1 MTDSNA
7 SFIPDENSEEN
18 SSSFSLR
25 IKLSIAALLLLLLA
39 GIGYS
44 SYSYIKN
51 APLREFDAAVAGVD
65 IEKIADMEA
74 EERKA
79 FFENMKTIRDKMSDA
94 QKKIN
99 DDKNAQRMNEQFKEK
114 FGRFFS
120 SSSEEQRAA
129 LDKDIDRMASMMKG
143 FMSGKGGFGGP
154 PGMGGPGVGPKFGD
168 TTAKKTTTINGTNPS
183 NNSANSKTGTSG
195 TAGPNSSNINGA
207 NDPASSKG
215 TTANG
220 ATNSPAGNQNNG
232 ATNTASAKGKGA
244 PSPEERNR
252 RLSDGLD
259 KSSPEMR
266 AQMTEYWV
274 RMNQRVKERGVQMIP
289 FLGGFGGPKP
299 K

>member
-1 MTDSNA
+1 MMNELNT
-7 SFIPDENSEEN
+7 PDNSVKPR
-18 SSSFSLR
+18 SSFSLR
-25 IKLSIAALLLLLLA
+25 MKLSVAAFLLLLLG

-51 APLREFDAAVAGVD
+51 APMREFDAAVAGID

-79 FFENMKTIRDKMSDA
+79 FFENMKTIRDKMSDS
-94 QKKIN
+94 QKKSN

-114 FGRFFS
+114 FNRFFS
-120 SSSEEQRAA
+120 SSPEEQRKA
-129 LDKDIDRMASMMKG
+129 LDKDIDRMANMMKG
-143 FMSGKGGFGGP
+143 FMSGKGGFGP
-154 PGMGGPGVGPKFGD
+154 PGMGGPPGIGFKSGD
-168 TTAKKTTTINGTNPS
+168 TTAKKTTPPNGASLDKNAPTS
-183 NNSANSKTGTSG
+183 GTGGSATGTSN
-195 TAGPNSSNINGA
+195 TANA
-207 NDPASSKG
+207 N
-215 TTANG
+215 ANG
-220 ATNSPAGNQNNG
+220 AANASNTSG
-232 ATNTASAKGKGA
+232 TSNTASAKGKGT
-244 PSPEERNR
+244 PSPEERNK

-259 KSSPEMR
+259 KSTPEMR

>member
-1 MTDSNA
+1 MDESNA
-7 SFIPDENSEEN
+7 PE
-18 SSSFSLR
+18 SSVSLR
-25 IKLSIAALLLLLLA
+25 TKLFVAAILFLLIG
-39 GIGYS
+39 GIIYS

-51 APLREFDAAVAGVD
+51 APMREFDAAVAGVD

-79 FFENMKTIRDKMSDA
+79 FFETMKTIRDKMSDA

-99 DDKNAQRMNEQFKEK
+99 DEKNMLRMNEQFKEK
-114 FGRFFS
+114 FNRFFGS
-120 SSSEEQRAA
+120 SPEEQRAA
-129 LDKDIDRMASMMKG
+129 LDKDIDRMAGMMKG

-154 PGMGGPGVGPKFGD
+154 GGGGAGFKPAD
-168 TTAKKTTTINGTNPS
+168 NAAKKTATPPNGANTANANGAGGANTANGTNT
-183 NNSANSKTGTSG
+183 AN
-195 TAGPNSSNINGA
+195 
-207 NDPASSKG
+207 
-215 TTANG
+215 ANG
-220 ATNSPAGNQNNG
+220 AGGANTNG
-232 ATNTASAKGKGA
+232 ASGTNTANSNGTGGPNVKGKGV
-244 PSPEERNR
+244 PTPEERNK

-259 KSSPEMR
+259 KSTPEMR

>member
-1 MTDSNA
+1 MMNDLNT
-7 SFIPDENSEEN
+7 PDNSVEPR
-18 SSSFSLR
+18 SSFSLR
-25 IKLSIAALLLLLLA
+25 MKLSVAAFLLLLLG

-51 APLREFDAAVAGVD
+51 APMREFDAAVAGVD
-65 IEKIADMEA
+65 IEKIADMEV

-79 FFENMKTIRDKMSDA
+79 FFETMKTIRDKMSDS
-94 QKKIN
+94 QKKSN

-120 SSSEEQRAA
+120 SSPEEQRKA

-143 FMSGKGGFGGP
+143 FMSGKGGFGP
-154 PGMGGPGVGPKFGD
+154 PGMGGPGAGMKPAD
-168 TTAKKTTTINGTNPS
+168 
-183 NNSANSKTGTSG
+183 NSAKNTPSPN
-195 TAGPNSSNINGA
+195 GPNV
-207 NDPASSKG
+207 
-215 TTANG
+215 
-220 ATNSPAGNQNNG
+220 
-232 ATNTASAKGKGA
+232 KGKGA
-244 PSPEERNR
+244 PTPEERNK

-259 KSSPEMR
+259 KSTPEMR

>member
-1 MTDSNA
+1 MMNELNTSD
-7 SFIPDENSEEN
+7 NSVEPT
-18 SSSFSLR
+18 SSFSSR
-25 IKLSIAALLLLLLA
+25 MKLSVAALLLLFLG

-51 APLREFDAAVAGVD
+51 APMREFDAAVAGVD
-65 IEKIADMEA
+65 IEKIADMEV
-74 EERKA
+74 EERKT
-79 FFENMKTIRDKMSDA
+79 FFETMKTIRDKMSDS
-94 QKKIN
+94 QKKSN

-120 SSSEEQRAA
+120 SSPEEQRKA

-143 FMSGKGGFGGP
+143 FMSGKGGFGP
-154 PGMGGPGVGPKFGD
+154 PGMGGPGAGMKPAD
-168 TTAKKTTTINGTNPS
+168 
-183 NNSANSKTGTSG
+183 NSAKNTPSPN
-195 TAGPNSSNINGA
+195 GPNV
-207 NDPASSKG
+207 
-215 TTANG
+215 
-220 ATNSPAGNQNNG
+220 
-232 ATNTASAKGKGA
+232 KGKGA
-244 PSPEERNR
+244 PTPEERNK

-259 KSSPEMR
+259 KSTPEMR

>member
-1 MTDSNA
+1 MDELNTPENLADS
-7 SFIPDENSEEN
+7 

-25 IKLSIAALLLLLLA
+25 LKLIIASILFLLLGA
-39 GIGYS
+39 VGYF

-51 APLREFDAAVAGVD
+51 APMREFDAAVAGVD
-65 IEKIADMEA
+65 IEKIADMEV
-74 EERKA
+74 EERKT
-79 FFENMKTIRDKMSDA
+79 FFETMKTIRDKMSDS

-120 SSSEEQRAA
+120 SSPEEQRKA

-143 FMSGKGGFGGP
+143 FMSGKGGFGP
-154 PGMGGPGVGPKFGD
+154 PGMGGPGMGFKSGD
-168 TTAKKTTTINGTNPS
+168 TTAKKTPPPSGASLGKNTTTSGTGGS
-183 NNSANSKTGTSG
+183 ATGAGNSAN
-195 TAGPNSSNINGA
+195 
-207 NDPASSKG
+207 
-215 TTANG
+215 ANG
-220 ATNSPAGNQNNG
+220 ASGSNTVNANTNSG
-232 ATNTASAKGKGA
+232 ATTAPGGANASNTGGTANNTASTKGKGA
-244 PSPEERNR
+244 PSPEERNK

-259 KSSPEMR
+259 KSTPEMR

>member
-1 MTDSNA
+1 MMNELNTSD
-7 SFIPDENSEEN
+7 NSVEPT
-18 SSSFSLR
+18 SSFSLR
-25 IKLSIAALLLLLLA
+25 MKLSVAALLLLFLG
-39 GIGYS
+39 GIGYF

-51 APLREFDAAVAGVD
+51 APMREFDAAVAGVD

-74 EERKA
+74 EERKT
-79 FFENMKTIRDKMSDA
+79 FFETMKTIRDKMSDS
-94 QKKIN
+94 QKKTN

-120 SSSEEQRAA
+120 SSPEEQRKA

-143 FMSGKGGFGGP
+143 FMSGKGGFGP
-154 PGMGGPGVGPKFGD
+154 PGMGGPGAGMKPAD
-168 TTAKKTTTINGTNPS
+168 
-183 NNSANSKTGTSG
+183 NSAKNTPSPNGPNVKGK
-195 TAGPNSSNINGA
+195 AGP
-207 NDPASSKG
+207 
-215 TTANG
+215 T
-220 ATNSPAGNQNNG
+220 
-232 ATNTASAKGKGA
+232 
-244 PSPEERNR
+244 PEERNK

-259 KSSPEMR
+259 KSTPEMR

>member
-1 MTDSNA
+1 MMNELNTSD
-7 SFIPDENSEEN
+7 NSVEPT
-18 SSSFSLR
+18 SSFSLR
-25 IKLSIAALLLLLLA
+25 MKLSVAALLLLFLG
-39 GIGYS
+39 GIGYF

-51 APLREFDAAVAGVD
+51 APMREFDAAVAGVD

-74 EERKA
+74 EERKT
-79 FFENMKTIRDKMSDA
+79 FFETMKTIRDKMSDS
-94 QKKIN
+94 QKKTN

-120 SSSEEQRAA
+120 SSPEEQRKA

-143 FMSGKGGFGGP
+143 FMSGKGGFGP
-154 PGMGGPGVGPKFGD
+154 PGMGGPGAGMKPAD
-168 TTAKKTTTINGTNPS
+168 
-183 NNSANSKTGTSG
+183 NSAKNTPSPN
-195 TAGPNSSNINGA
+195 GPNV
-207 NDPASSKG
+207 
-215 TTANG
+215 
-220 ATNSPAGNQNNG
+220 
-232 ATNTASAKGKGA
+232 KGKGA
-244 PSPEERNR
+244 PTPEERNK

-259 KSSPEMR
+259 KSTPEMR

>member
-1 MTDSNA
+1 MNELNTAD
-7 SFIPDENSEEN
+7 NSVEPT
-18 SSSFSLR
+18 SSFSLR
-25 IKLSIAALLLLLLA
+25 MKLSIAALLVLLL
-39 GIGYS
+39 GGVGYS

-51 APLREFDAAVAGVD
+51 APMREFDAAVAGVD
-65 IEKIADMEA
+65 IEKIADMEV

-79 FFENMKTIRDKMSDA
+79 FFETMKTIRDKMSDS
-94 QKKIN
+94 QKKSN

-120 SSSEEQRAA
+120 SSPEEQRKA

-143 FMSGKGGFGGP
+143 FMSGKGGFGP
-154 PGMGGPGVGPKFGD
+154 PGMGGPGSGMKPAD
-168 TTAKKTTTINGTNPS
+168 
-183 NNSANSKTGTSG
+183 NSAKNIPSPN
-195 TAGPNSSNINGA
+195 GPNV
-207 NDPASSKG
+207 
-215 TTANG
+215 
-220 ATNSPAGNQNNG
+220 
-232 ATNTASAKGKGA
+232 KGKGT
-244 PSPEERNR
+244 PTPEERNK

-259 KSSPEMR
+259 KSTPEMR

>member
-1 MTDSNA
+1 MSELNTAETS
-7 SFIPDENSEEN
+7 DE
-18 SSSFSLR
+18 SSFSLR
-25 IKLSIAALLLLLLA
+25 TKLFIAAILFLLLG
-39 GIGYS
+39 GILYS

-51 APLREFDAAVAGVD
+51 APMREFDIAVAGID

-79 FFENMKTIRDKMSDA
+79 FFETMKTIRDKMSDA

-99 DDKNAQRMNEQFKEK
+99 DEKNMLRMNEQFKEK
-114 FGRFFS
+114 FNRFFGS
-120 SSSEEQRAA
+120 SPEEQRAA
-129 LDKDIDRMASMMKG
+129 LDKDIDRMAGMMKG

-154 PGMGGPGVGPKFGD
+154 GAGGPGGGGAGFKPAD
-168 TTAKKTTTINGTNPS
+168 NAAKKTATPNGANTANANGAGGANTANGSNTANANGAGGANAANGTNTS
-183 NNSANSKTGTSG
+183 N
-195 TAGPNSSNINGA
+195 
-207 NDPASSKG
+207 
-215 TTANG
+215 ANG
-220 ATNSPAGNQNNG
+220 AGGPNV
-232 ATNTASAKGKGA
+232 KGKGV
-244 PSPEERNR
+244 PTPEERNK

-259 KSSPEMR
+259 KSTPEMR

>member
-1 MTDSNA
+1 MMNELNTSD
-7 SFIPDENSEEN
+7 NSVEPT
-18 SSSFSLR
+18 SSFSLR
-25 IKLSIAALLLLLLA
+25 MKLSVAALLLLLLG

-51 APLREFDAAVAGVD
+51 APMREFDAAVAGVD

-74 EERKA
+74 EERKT
-79 FFENMKTIRDKMSDA
+79 FFETMKTIRDKMSDS
-94 QKKIN
+94 QKKSN

-120 SSSEEQRAA
+120 SSPEEQRKA

-143 FMSGKGGFGGP
+143 FMSGKGGFGP
-154 PGMGGPGVGPKFGD
+154 PGMGGPGAGMKPAD
-168 TTAKKTTTINGTNPS
+168 
-183 NNSANSKTGTSG
+183 NSAKNTPSPN
-195 TAGPNSSNINGA
+195 GPNV
-207 NDPASSKG
+207 
-215 TTANG
+215 
-220 ATNSPAGNQNNG
+220 
-232 ATNTASAKGKGA
+232 KGKGA
-244 PSPEERNR
+244 PTPEERNK

-259 KSSPEMR
+259 KSTPEMR

>member
-1 MTDSNA
+1 MMNDLNT
-7 SFIPDENSEEN
+7 PDNSVEPR
-18 SSSFSLR
+18 SSFSLR
-25 IKLSIAALLLLLLA
+25 MKLSVAAFLLLLLG

-51 APLREFDAAVAGVD
+51 APMREFDAAVAGVD
-65 IEKIADMEA
+65 IEKIADMEV

-79 FFENMKTIRDKMSDA
+79 FFETMKTIRDKMSDS
-94 QKKIN
+94 QKKSN

-120 SSSEEQRAA
+120 SSPEEQRKA
-129 LDKDIDRMASMMKG
+129 LDKDIDRLASMMKG
-143 FMSGKGGFGGP
+143 FMSGKGGFGP
-154 PGMGGPGVGPKFGD
+154 PGMGGPGAGMKPAD
-168 TTAKKTTTINGTNPS
+168 
-183 NNSANSKTGTSG
+183 NSAKNTPSPN
-195 TAGPNSSNINGA
+195 GPNV
-207 NDPASSKG
+207 
-215 TTANG
+215 
-220 ATNSPAGNQNNG
+220 
-232 ATNTASAKGKGA
+232 KGKGA
-244 PSPEERNR
+244 PTPEERNK

-259 KSSPEMR
+259 KSTPEMR

>member
-1 MTDSNA
+1 MSELNTAETS
-7 SFIPDENSEEN
+7 DE
-18 SSSFSLR
+18 SSFSLHT
-25 IKLSIAALLLLLLA
+25 KLFAAAILFLLIG
-39 GIGYS
+39 GIIYF

-51 APLREFDAAVAGVD
+51 APLREFDAAVAGIG
-65 IEKIADMEA
+65 IENIADMEA

-120 SSSEEQRAA
+120 SSPEEQRAA

-143 FMSGKGGFGGP
+143 FMSGKGGFGP
-154 PGMGGPGVGPKFGD
+154 PGAGGPGGGGAGFKPADNV
-168 TTAKKTTTINGTNPS
+168 AKKSATPIGGNAAIAGGGNAANGS
-183 NNSANSKTGTSG
+183 NTANTGGSN
-195 TAGPNSSNINGA
+195 TANTGGA
-207 NDPASSKG
+207 N
-215 TTANG
+215 TANAGG
-220 ATNSPAGNQNNG
+220 A
-232 ATNTASAKGKGA
+232 NTANAGGGNAASNKAKGI
-244 PSPEERNR
+244 PTPEERNK

>member
-1 MTDSNA
+1 M
-7 SFIPDENSEEN
+7 SELNTAET
-18 SSSFSLR
+18 SDDSSFSLR
-25 IKLSIAALLLLLLA
+25 TKLFVAAILFLLIG
-39 GIGYS
+39 GIIYS

-51 APLREFDAAVAGVD
+51 APMREFDIAVAGID

-79 FFENMKTIRDKMSDA
+79 FFETMKTIRDKMSDA

-99 DDKNAQRMNEQFKEK
+99 DEKNMLRMNEQFKEK
-114 FGRFFS
+114 FNRFFGS
-120 SSSEEQRAA
+120 SPEEQRAA
-129 LDKDIDRMASMMKG
+129 LDKDIDRMAGMMKG

-154 PGMGGPGVGPKFGD
+154 GAGGPGGAGFKPADNV
-168 TTAKKTTTINGTNPS
+168 AKKTAIPNGANTANANGAGANAGGANGANGSNTANANGAGGANTANANGANGTNT
-183 NNSANSKTGTSG
+183 ANANGTG
-195 TAGPNSSNINGA
+195 GPNV
-207 NDPASSKG
+207 
-215 TTANG
+215 
-220 ATNSPAGNQNNG
+220 
-232 ATNTASAKGKGA
+232 KGKGV
-244 PSPEERNR
+244 PTPEERNK

-259 KSSPEMR
+259 KSTPEMR

>member
-1 MTDSNA
+1 MTELNT
-7 SFIPDENSEEN
+7 PDNSEET

-25 IKLSIAALLLLLLA
+25 IKLSIAALLLLLLG

-120 SSSEEQRAA
+120 SSPVEQRAA

-143 FMSGKGGFGGP
+143 FMSGKGGFGP
-154 PGMGGPGVGPKFGD
+154 PGMGGPGIGSKFGD
-168 TTAKKTTTINGTNPS
+168 TTAKKTPFTNGASTSNNVANSKNGPNTANLNGVNESGSANAKGTVVGTNP
-183 NNSANSKTGTSG
+183 
-195 TAGPNSSNINGA
+195 
-207 NDPASSKG
+207 
-215 TTANG
+215 
-220 ATNSPAGNQNNG
+220 PAGGQNI
-232 ATNTASAKGKGA
+232 TNAGSTTNAAGTKGKGA
-244 PSPEERNR
+244 PSPEERNK

-259 KSSPEMR
+259 KSTPEMR

>member
-1 MTDSNA
+1 MMNELNT
-7 SFIPDENSEEN
+7 PDNSVEPT
-18 SSSFSLR
+18 STFSLR
-25 IKLSIAALLLLLLA
+25 MKLSVAALLLLLLG

-51 APLREFDAAVAGVD
+51 APMREFDAAVAGVD
-65 IEKIADMEA
+65 IEKIADMEV
-74 EERKA
+74 EERKT
-79 FFENMKTIRDKMSDA
+79 FFETMKTIRDKMSDS
-94 QKKIN
+94 QKKSN

-120 SSSEEQRAA
+120 SSPEEQRKA

-143 FMSGKGGFGGP
+143 FMSGKGGFGP
-154 PGMGGPGVGPKFGD
+154 PGMGGPGAGMKPAD
-168 TTAKKTTTINGTNPS
+168 
-183 NNSANSKTGTSG
+183 NSAKNTPSPN
-195 TAGPNSSNINGA
+195 GPNV
-207 NDPASSKG
+207 
-215 TTANG
+215 
-220 ATNSPAGNQNNG
+220 
-232 ATNTASAKGKGA
+232 KGKGA
-244 PSPEERNR
+244 PTPEERNK

-259 KSSPEMR
+259 KSTPEMR

>member
-1 MTDSNA
+1 MMNELNT
-7 SFIPDENSEEN
+7 PDNSVEPT
-18 SSSFSLR
+18 SSFSLR
-25 IKLSIAALLLLLLA
+25 MKLSVAALLLLFLG
-39 GIGYS
+39 GIGYF

-51 APLREFDAAVAGVD
+51 APMREFDAAVAGVD
-65 IEKIADMEA
+65 IEKIADMEV

-79 FFENMKTIRDKMSDA
+79 FFETMKTIRDKMSDS
-94 QKKIN
+94 QKKTN

-120 SSSEEQRAA
+120 SSPEEQRKA

-143 FMSGKGGFGGP
+143 FMSGKGGFGP
-154 PGMGGPGVGPKFGD
+154 PGMGGPGAGMKPAD
-168 TTAKKTTTINGTNPS
+168 
-183 NNSANSKTGTSG
+183 NSAKNTPSPN
-195 TAGPNSSNINGA
+195 GPNV
-207 NDPASSKG
+207 
-215 TTANG
+215 
-220 ATNSPAGNQNNG
+220 
-232 ATNTASAKGKGA
+232 KGKGA
-244 PSPEERNR
+244 PTPEERNK

-259 KSSPEMR
+259 KSTPEMR